1 VAEAFEVLP
10 AQYSSSMKKTLKI
23 LVAVAF
29 VAFIA
34 IQFFRIDKTNP
45 PINET
50 ETLEAK
56 TLVPENLQ
64 LIFKR
69 SCNDC
74 HSNNSVYPWYSN
86 VAPMSWSV
94 AEHIKDGRKQ
104 LNFSIWETYDLK
116 KKSRKLNEI
125 CDEVESGSM
134 PMYQYLWIHLDA
146 KLTEEDKKLI
156 CDWTKSVTEN
166 LAE

>member
-1 VAEAFEVLP
+1 
-10 AQYSSSMKKTLKI
+10 MKKLLKI
-23 LVAVAF
+23 LVAVVF
-29 VAFIA
+29 IAFIG

-45 PINET
+45 PINEA

-56 TLVPENLQ
+56 TQVPENIQ

-74 HSNNSVYPWYSN
+74 HSNKSIYPWYSN
-86 VAPMSWSV
+86 VAPVSWSV
-94 AEHIKDGRKQ
+94 ADHIKDGRKQ

-116 KKSRKLNEI
+116 KKSRKLNQI

-134 PMYQYLWIHLDA
+134 PMYQYLWAHWDA
-146 KLTEEDKKLI
+146 NLTQDDKNAI
-156 CDWTKSVTEN
+156 CDWTKSVSDSLSE
-166 LAE
+166 